1 MPPLLGGGS
10 NQQQQ
15 QKSPAVIAS
24 AAAAAVDR
32 GRSMT
37 PTNGGNSDGGGS
49 DGARHQQQQ
58 QLPGSGC
65 GGSAPRSSYKE
76 RQMRARE
83 GRRAVHARISKV
95 RTRAE
100 AMDWTF
106 TPHTQCQPCV

>member
-1 MPPLLGGGS
+1 LLRGGS
-10 NQQQQ
+10 NRQQQ
-15 QKSPAVIAS
+15 QKSPAEIAS
-24 AAAAAVDR
+24 AAAAAAVDR

-49 DGARHQQQQ
+49 DGARHQQQQQ